1 MKVCDILNNQILI
14 LKVLRMF
21 KITKE
26 TKKET
31 QELLRELRM
40 LENTYGRSYF
50 MACINGFNGKYE
62 QNLATFV
69 DGYMCTYAH
78 RDMVTPTPSLCKKGC
93 ELMAAAEIAQEKKLI
108 ELTKTIGCNV

>member
-1 MKVCDILNNQILI
+1 MRKSYILNNQILI
-14 LKVLRMF
+14 LKVLRMI
-21 KITKE
+21 KLTKE

-40 LENTYGRSYF
+40 LENSYGRSYF
-50 MACINGFNGKYE
+50 MACINGYNGKYE
-62 QNLATFV
+62 KNLATFV

-93 ELMAAAEIAQEKKLI
+93 ELMAAAEIAREKKLI
-108 ELTKTIGCNV
+108 ELITTIGCHV